1 MFFKSRYILEFSKPK
16 REVLENIEK
25 GIFQSFPNYFGK
37 NFTGKVSEN
46 GFKIKLMG
54 GGDSPT
60 FKGNFIL
67 NRDNEE
73 SFELSVGFE
82 YYEILIY
89 LIFLSFILFL
99 IIKSYDGNYYLMLIY
114 LVVLGLIIFSG
125 YFRLKKKKSLFFDY
139 LKNFDRDCKI
149 THIK

>member
-25 GIFQSFPNYFGK
+25 DIFQDFSNYFGK
-37 NFTGKVSEN
+37 SFTGKVSEN

-54 GGDSPT
+54 GRDSPT

-82 YYEILIY
+82 YYEILHY
-89 LIFLSFILFL
+89 LIFLSFILVF
-99 IIKSYDGNYYLMLIY
+99 IIKSYDGNYYLMPIY
-114 LVVLGLIIFSG
+114 LAVLGLIIFSG
-125 YFRLKKKKSLFFDY
+125 YFRLKNKKSLFFDY
-139 LKNFDRDCKI
+139 LKNFDRDCNI

>member
-25 GIFQSFPNYFGK
+25 NIFQGFSNYFGK
-37 NFTGKVSEN
+37 SFTGKISEN

-54 GGDSPT
+54 GSDSPT

-82 YYEILIY
+82 YYEVLLY
-89 LIFLSFILFL
+89 LVFLSFILLL
-99 IIKSYDGNYYLMLIY
+99 IIKSYDGNYYLIPIY
-114 LVVLGLIIFSG
+114 LAILGFIIFSG

-139 LKNFDRDCKI
+139 LKNFDRNCEI
-149 THIK
+149 IHIK